1 MVLAVQDVMSSSCFE
16 TKSFG
21 EPLPGKCRKVAE
33 GFDAP
38 QREHVLIQVEEAGV
52 GAEGGD

>member
-1 MVLAVQDVMSSSCFE
+1 MVLAVQDVMSSSCLE

-21 EPLPGKCRKVAE
+21 EPLPGKCSKVAE